1 MSDELTRE
9 VVRRFYNSVASGADP
24 ETIADLFSRDA
35 DWDIPGAV
43 HLVAWIGQ
51 RKGRNGIIAFFRE
64 LRENIEPLTFTIT
77 STLVEGEK
85 AATFGHLRSRVKRTG
100 KVIESSF
107 ATELTVRDGKITSY
121 RFFEDSYAVVEAVR

>member
-9 VVRRFYNSVASGADP
+9 VVHSFYSSVASGADP

-43 HLVAWIGQ
+43 HLVTWIGQ

-100 KVIESSF
+100 KVIEF
-107 ATELTVRDGKITSY
+107 ELCHRAHGARWQDHKLSVL
-121 RFFEDSYAVVEAVR
+121 